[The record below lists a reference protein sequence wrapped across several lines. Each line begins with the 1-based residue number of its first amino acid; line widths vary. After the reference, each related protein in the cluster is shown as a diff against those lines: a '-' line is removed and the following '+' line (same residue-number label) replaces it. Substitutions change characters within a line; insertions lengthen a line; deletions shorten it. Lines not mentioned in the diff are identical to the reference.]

1 MPPYSQLRDGRAMA
15 SADGRGETGSETHE
29 EIVLDVLQP
38 LGQMY
43 QYIYS
48 LEVQLIQ
55 GAEMSSRSC
64 PFDLGSGTEILMFL
78 NATNHR
84 LLDMSDMPRHLRL
97 AAAELVSWGGPAGP
111 RAGGAAGR
119 RGGRRRRGG
128 T

>member
-1 MPPYSQLRDGRAMA
+1 MA
-15 SADGRGETGSETHE
+15 SADGRGETGSETNE

-78 NATNHR
+78 NATAHR

-97 AAAELVSWGGPAGP
+97 AAAELVSYGSPSIP
-111 RAGGAAGR
+111 RAVR
-119 RGGRRRRGG
+119 SSSHRVLRHLLIY
-128 T
+128 TL